1 MSEAAKQGGFF
12 QFPLCLQAVT
22 GTLEVLLNLAFSY
35 GVCNMLDKT
44 HGREWRNS
52 KATREKALGDA
63 RRAIKF
69 SGGDPERLLAA
80 ANDAEHRYSQ
90 WLSSGR
96 KTAWVRLRTDIYFS
110 IRDKKS
116 LSERELRILCAVYSA
131 IGDKAA
137 VVVGWKR
144 IQWRAAG
151 WLSQPV
157 DGQSCG
163 PLYPRHQIDR
173 TCAKLKRRGLLFS
186 VTYNRGERYWSHRH
200 NNQQIWDFVKAR
212 KKHSIQALKNKSMD
226 YKQSAAL
233 VEERRR
239 ALQSVIS
246 MRKICQESSLLL
258 LEQPLLKFPATVAIA
273 REGR

>member
-1 MSEAAKQGGFF
+1 MSEDPKGGFF
-12 QFPLCLQAVT
+12 QFPLCLLAT
-22 GTLEVLLNLAFSY
+22 AGAFTELLSLAFGY
-35 GVCNMLDKT
+35 GACHMLDKSA
-44 HGREWRNS
+44 GREWRKT
-52 KATREKALGDA
+52 KASREKALGDA
-63 RRAIKF
+63 RSAVKF

-137 VVVGWKR
+137 VVVGWRR

-151 WLSQPV
+151 WLSLPV
-157 DGQSCG
+157 DGQPCG

-186 VTYNRGERYWSHRH
+186 VTYNRGERYWSHRL

-212 KKHSIQALKNKSMD
+212 KMHSIQALKNKSMD
-226 YKQSAAL
+226 YMQSAAL
-233 VEERRR
+233 VEERTR

-246 MRKICQESSLLL
+246 MRKICQESSSPL